1 MAKLINCEC
10 GRTIRGETDEEVIRQ
25 AEEHI
30 RESHPELV
38 GSVSREQ
45 LQGWIEEG

>member
-1 MAKLINCEC
+1 MTKLINCEC
-10 GRTIRGETDEEVIRQ
+10 GRTFRGETPEDVVKQ

-38 GSVSREQ
+38 ETVSHEQ
-45 LQGWIEEG
+45 LADWVEDE